1 MGSQWPGMG
10 KKMMDIDVFRN
21 SILKLDVILK
31 PYGVNLFDCI
41 MSPDEETF
49 KSIVNAF
56 VCIIAIQVSIQRGLA
71 TGTVV
76 TTKSDSDIIF
86 CLQLLSQ
93 ILRIGL
99 IHR

>member
-56 VCIIAIQVSIQRGLA
+56 VCIIAIQVSISG
-71 TGTVV
+71 GW
-76 TTKSDSDIIF
+76 
-86 CLQLLSQ
+86 SQ
-93 ILRIGL
+93 A
-99 IHR
+99 